1 MRRPRAPWPPLT
13 ASPTFLFGR
22 FFRPWG
28 GAADLDDRLD
38 LHRDRV
44 GQRSHA
50 YGGAGVLAL
59 VAEHLDEQVR
69 AAVDDLRLVAE
80 LGRAVHHAEQLH
92 HAAHAVE
99 AAELGLHHREQREP
113 DRARVLVALFHAEL
127 GAELALHRA
136 RALAGE
142 KQQVAGAHRQPRS
155 EEHTSELQSLAY
167 LVCRLL

>member
-1 MRRPRAPWPPLT
+1 MKRPRAPWPPLT

-38 LHRDRV
+38 LDRDAV

-69 AAVDDLRLVAE
+69 AAVDHLRLVGE

-92 HAAHAVE
+92 HALHAVE

-113 DRARVLVALFHAEL
+113 DRARVLVALFHREL
-127 GAELALHRA
+127 RAELALDRA
-136 RALAGE
+136 W
-142 KQQVAGAHRQPRS
+142 PRS
-155 EEHTSELQSLAY
+155 EERRVGKE
-167 LVCRLL
+167 CRSRWSPYH